1 MLPEWASDKIW
12 HMVTKIALKY
22 RLLIWLAVSIALSAA
37 IISSG
42 LLFAFDLDETVKNE
56 DSVDGIVSM
65 TMSLNPAIT
74 TPGEAIM
81 LEITAVNRGVTDAT
95 IAVDSV
101 LPASV
106 GYEIG
111 RIPSST
117 TFNFQSNA
125 FSWQP
130 IVPAGQTRIFSLEL
144 EAGVADMNNP
154 LQTIEAAYRHGGI
167 EGALSAEFWV
177 GVLPSAEI
185 LSIDEVSVGQPMQL
199 HADISGPGP
208 FSQYWELGDARNFR
222 TDDPS
227 ISYSSVGEYDV
238 RLEVSNPL
246 GRSTATKT
254 IKVIPD
260 PIALFSLSDPT
271 PTVGQSITFLNQSG
285 GAGDIDNY
293 WEFGDGQSALVRQ
306 PQHTF
311 DAPGIYDVKLVIE
324 SEYGTSETTLSLEV
338 GEAPALDYQLNEGAK
353 SGEELT
359 GQASSDDPDA
369 TFSWDMG
376 DGNRVEEPSLR
387 YVYSQPGNYRVT
399 ISASNDFGTTQTIR
413 DIIVERG
420 QLRYFLPI
428 IFNEVGASSPEQPVI
443 EGGPVEDPQF
453 FDTFVEIDLARD
465 SVPFDSSQE
474 ERLVWYINKAR
485 EQVGLP
491 PYRYNEAL
499 SNASKRHTNDMAF
512 QRFWGHTG
520 SDGSRPAERQLA
532 AGYTG
537 GYGGEATAWGFEY
550 PSGAVG
556 FWLESK
562 SHRPLILNPNADEVG
577 VAFTYDETSGS
588 IYYWTAEFGRA
599 DGGYAYP
606 FFDTLAPTPVP
617 QQAANP
623 TTAPQPTPQQTP
635 IVVVTPDAIEPT
647 ATVETVVVPTA
658 TPEPTELPD
667 PTQTP
672 LTVVESGTLPT
683 LTPEPATLEPTA
695 TPLPTETPT
704 PAETATATAT
714 PPALPT
720 NTPLPTAT
728 PTDTPTPAPT
738 ATPTQP
744 VIIITATPDTSIPP
758 TAAPSATPVPTLE
771 PTAAPVIIVT
781 AEPTVEPEVDADEG
795 RTVEG
800 DSAENIDTVTAVAG
814 QFLQAI
820 IRDPEG
826 YAALPFATY
835 AMQNQL
841 LNDGPLAALQI
852 DSGLFTWTAGE
863 SWVEGEQAAVSAELI
878 DNGGATATRTL
889 SLLFVEG
896 QWRVDTVTTR

>member
-1 MLPEWASDKIW
+1 
-12 HMVTKIALKY
+12 MVTKIALKY
-22 RLLIWLAVSIALSAA
+22 RLLIWLAVSVALSAV

-56 DSVDGIVSM
+56 DSIDGIVSM
-65 TMSLNPAIT
+65 TMSVNPAIT
-74 TPGEAIM
+74 TPGEPVM
-81 LEITAVNRGVTDAT
+81 LEITAINRGATDAS
-95 IAVDSV
+95 IAVDSM

-117 TFNFQSNA
+117 TFNFQSNT

-130 IVPAGQTRIFSLEL
+130 IVPAGQTRIFTLEL

-154 LQTIEAAYRHGGI
+154 LQTINVDYRHGGI
-167 EGALSAEFWV
+167 EGQLSAEFWV
-177 GVLPSAEI
+177 GVLPSIEI
-185 LSIDEVSVGQPMQL
+185 LSINEVSVGQPMQL
-199 HADISGPGP
+199 HANISGPGP

-222 TDDPS
+222 TDNPS

-246 GRSTATKT
+246 GRSTAIKT

-285 GAGDIDNY
+285 GAGDIDHY

-306 PQHTF
+306 PLHTF
-311 DAPGIYDVKLVIE
+311 DAPGTYDVKLVIE
-324 SEYGTSETTLSLEV
+324 SDYGTSETTLALEV
-338 GEAPALDYQLNEGAK
+338 GEAPSLEYQLDETAK
-353 SGEELT
+353 SGLELN

-369 TFSWDMG
+369 LFTWDMG
-376 DGNRVEEPSLR
+376 DGNRVEEQSLR
-387 YVYSQPGNYRVT
+387 YVYSQPGTYRVT
-399 ISASNDFGTTQTIR
+399 ISASNDFGTRQTVR

-428 IFNEVGASSPEQPVI
+428 IFNVVGESTPEQPVVD
-443 EGGPVEDPQF
+443 GGPVEQPQF

-465 SVPFDSSQE
+465 SVPFESSQE

-617 QQAANP
+617 QQASNP
-623 TTAPQPTPQQTP
+623 TPVPQPAPQQTP
-635 IVVVTPDAIEPT
+635 VVTVTPEVVIDPTASPEVVDVIVEPT
-647 ATVETVVVPTA
+647 E
-658 TPEPTELPD
+658 TPEPTDIPE
-667 PTQTP
+667 PTSTP
-672 LTVVESGTLPT
+672 LTVVQPGTLPT
-683 LTPEPATLEPTA
+683 ITPAPTQTEIAVTDTPEATPTELAEPTA
-695 TPLPTETPT
+695 TPTEE
-704 PAETATATAT
+704 AVATATSPA
-714 PPALPT
+714 ALPT
-720 NTPLPTAT
+720 NTPLPTSTPTAT
-728 PTDTPTPAPT
+728 PTTAPT

-744 VIIITATPDTSIPP
+744 VIIVTATPDTSVPP
-758 TAAPSATPVPTLE
+758 TVAPSPTPVPTLE
-771 PTAAPVIIVT
+771 PTTAPIIIVT
-781 AEPTVEPEVDADEG
+781 AEPTLEPTPESSRGVRD
-795 RTVEG
+795 
-800 DSAENIDTVTAVAG
+800 DSAETLDTVTAIAG

-841 LNDGPLAALQI
+841 LNDGPLSALQL
-852 DSGLFTWTAGE
+852 DAELFSWLAGE
-863 SWVEGEQAAVSAELI
+863 AWVDGEIAAVSAELI
-878 DNGGATATRTL
+878 DNSGTTSERTI

-896 QWRVDTVTTR
+896 QWRVDSVTTR